1 MGAVTLLLVIAA
13 TVVAGVVTLLGLATT
28 VAGRRIGL
36 LHLVGAGVL
45 ETLLVVQAV
54 VAGIAMAGGDAP
66 ADTPT
71 FLGYLSGVLLIPVA
85 GVLWARSEPTRW
97 AGAVLAVAAAAVGV
111 MVWRLLQLW
120 EATGA

>member
-1 MGAVTLLLVIAA
+1 MIPATAVAVLL
-13 TVVAGVVTLLGLATT
+13 TLLGLAST

-45 ETLLVVQAV
+45 EALLVVQAV
-54 VAGIAMAGGDAP
+54 VAGVAMAGGDAP

-71 FLGYLSGVLLIPVA
+71 FLGYLFGVLLIPVA
-85 GVLWARSEPTRW
+85 GVLWARSEHTRW
-97 AGAVLAVAAAAVGV
+97 AGTVLAVASAAVGV

-120 EATGA
+120 ETAGA

>member
-1 MGAVTLLLVIAA
+1 MTLPLVVAA
-13 TVVAGVVTLLGLATT
+13 TVVAGVVTVLGLAST

-36 LHLVGAGVL
+36 LHLAGTALLEVL
-45 ETLLVVQAV
+45 LLVQAV
-54 VAGIAMAGGDAP
+54 LAVVAMAGGDTP

-71 FLGYLSGVLLIPVA
+71 FVSYLAGVLLIPVA
-85 GVLWARSEPTRW
+85 GVLWARSERTRW
-97 AGAVLAVAAAAVGV
+97 AGTVLAVAAAAIGV